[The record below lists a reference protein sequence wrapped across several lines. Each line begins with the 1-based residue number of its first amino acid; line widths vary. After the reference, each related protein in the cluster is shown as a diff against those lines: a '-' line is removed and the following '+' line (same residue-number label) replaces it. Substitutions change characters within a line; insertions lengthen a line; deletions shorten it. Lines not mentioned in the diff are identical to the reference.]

1 MGALM
6 VNCEHA
12 PDGPPIET
20 EPLADLSGVF
30 EVKKRFRC
38 RKCGGTYI
46 ESYAPDG
53 KTKLD

>member
-1 MGALM
+1 M